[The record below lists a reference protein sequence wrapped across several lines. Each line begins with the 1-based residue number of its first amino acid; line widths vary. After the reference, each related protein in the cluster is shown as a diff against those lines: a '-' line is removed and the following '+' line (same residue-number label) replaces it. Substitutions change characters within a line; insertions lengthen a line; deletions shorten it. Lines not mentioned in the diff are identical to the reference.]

1 MAYPKIP
8 ISSFYPRQ
16 KHSSWVK
23 VPEDEYPYA
32 SNAWKAPIS
41 YPEVSDE
48 SHLIW
53 DEDAYQADNSKGWV
67 EIE

>member
-1 MAYPKIP
+1 M
-8 ISSFYPRQ
+8 
-16 KHSSWVK
+16 VK

-53 DEDAYQADNSKGWV
+53 NEDAYQADNSKGWV